1 MVYMPW
7 KRKVNYKYKGVE
19 IMGLT
24 IRTLAVMSLFL
35 VSGMASAISPY
46 FYGDKVSGNST
57 QAVASVVEG
66 KLKGA
71 GFKVVGKYFPKNLPS
86 YGVIVV
92 TDDAVLSE
100 IGQLGGNAILGAPIR
115 VGVKADGTVSY
126 MNPDYWFR
134 AYFRKNFAKA
144 EGTTKALSEKLSKA
158 LGSNDAF
165 GGDESAAKLSN
176 YRYMIGMERVDSSK
190 NKLGE
195 HASYAEAVKT
205 VRENLA
211 KNVGRTAKIYEISI
225 PDKKISVFGVA
236 MNDDTLG
243 DGKWLKTIQ
252 MEESIAG
259 LPYEIFVINGEVL
272 SLHGRFRIAL
282 AFPDVGMGQFM
293 RISSLP
299 NHIMETMTGVA
310 GGKTEND
317 SENAWQ

>member
-1 MVYMPW
+1 MI
-7 KRKVNYKYKGVE
+7 G
-19 IMGLT
+19 T
-24 IRTLAVMSLFL
+24 IRTVAVISLLL
-35 VSGMASAISPY
+35 VSGVASAISPY
-46 FYGDKVSGNST
+46 FYGDKVNGDGT
-57 QAVASVVEG
+57 QTIASAVEA

-71 GFKVVGKYFPKNLPS
+71 GFKVVGKYFPKKLPS
-86 YGVIVV
+86 HGVIIV

-100 IGQLGGNAILGAPIR
+100 IGELGGEAILGSAIR

-126 MNPDYWFR
+126 MNPDYWHR

-144 EGTTKALSEKLSKA
+144 EGASKALGEKLSKA
-158 LGSNDAF
+158 LGKKEAF
-165 GGDESAAKLSN
+165 GGDETAAKLAN

-190 NKLGE
+190 NKLAE

-211 KNVGRTAKIYEISI
+211 KNVNQTSKVYEISI

-236 MNDDTLG
+236 MNDDALG
-243 DGKWLKTIQ
+243 DSKWLQTIQ

-259 LPYEIFVINGEVL
+259 LPYEVFVINGEVH

-293 RISSLP
+293 RISALP
-299 NHIMETMTGVA
+299 KKIIDTMSGVA
-310 GGKTEND
+310 GSKVQ
-317 SENAWQ
+317 SEGDNNWQ